1 MAIVQSSRREK
12 TYRGKNLEELKVLD
26 TREFAKL
33 LKARGRRALMRN
45 FNVIENFVKRCDK
58 KKAKTKAIKTHLR
71 DLIIVPKLVGMTIH
85 IYNGQKFVPVRIIEE
100 MVGHR
105 LGEFALTRK
114 GVKHGA
120 AGVGATKSSAALSV
134 K

>member
-45 FNVIENFVKRCDK
+45 FNVIENFVKRCEK